1 MLLALVLLFLAISFL
16 YFRSLYRKY
25 AFAIEMWMHGQRK
38 IACFTYVKTST
49 HEERLGLR
57 ATQNRRLKLAFGI
70 DNSLT
75 TDSLPVHLA
84 FLKRARELLRRDRD
98 WTELFRVAEG
108 FVASERDNA
117 IMSATND
124 GGGRMSRLK
133 LAQLVRCMVL
143 SVVLFDSFG
152 VDPAKTPRN
161 VLVTITEEINRQ
173 WLSSKQRPDEVT
185 QSAELNKAIADL
197 RIKSPFSDSKGALLS
212 PEEVLGLLMPQYETL
227 WRVVLL
233 TFVSAYYHQL
243 QTVNDT
249 LQRTANVPGCLGN
262 PSEEKEALKLAKE
275 GLRLFPSNKHLYR
288 TLPTNHTQTTPTT
301 LSADITTLH
310 RHPIIWGIDSAL
322 FRPSRFDDLPHPPHT
337 QPPNNHTYRRRA
349 SASSSALT
357 PLQQAA
363 YIPFSIDPHKCPA
376 ASNAFGE
383 RMVVTLV
390 VALGRALGDFRGQ
403 GWIAV
408 RPPAAA
414 VRPVLDRDSVGA
426 SESVARAGLD
436 VWGLQPDREQ
446 LDARDNSGRLGV
458 VWGLLGMVAP
468 EWVFGRNIRRVWAL
482 PTGRDEMEEWVWE
495 VKRGR

>member
-1 MLLALVLLFLAISFL
+1 
-16 YFRSLYRKY
+16 
-25 AFAIEMWMHGQRK
+25 MWMHGQRK
-38 IACFTYVKTST
+38 IACFTYIKTSS

-84 FLKRARELLRRDRD
+84 FLKRARQLLRRDRD

-108 FVASERDNA
+108 FLVSERDNA
-117 IMSATND
+117 ITLAAND
-124 GGGRMSRLK
+124 GGGRTSRLK

-152 VDPAKTPRN
+152 VDPARTPRD

-173 WLSSKQRPDEVT
+173 WLSSKQRPSEVT
-185 QSAELNKAIADL
+185 PSAELNKTIADL
-197 RIKSPFSDSKGALLS
+197 RIKSPFPDSKGALLS

-249 LQRTANVPGCLGN
+249 LQRTASVPGCLGN
-262 PSEEKEALKLAKE
+262 TSEEKEALKLAKE

-288 TLPTNHTQTTPTT
+288 TLPTRHTLFPPTT
-301 LSADITTLH
+301 ISADITTLH

-322 FRPSRFDDLPHPPHT
+322 FRPSRFDDLPHPPPGPPP
-337 QPPNNHTYRRRA
+337 QPTNNRTKQRRA

-357 PLQQAA
+357 PLQRNA

-403 GWIAV
+403 GWVAV

-414 VRPVLDRDSVGA
+414 AAAARPVGNQNGAGA
-426 SESVARAGLD
+426 SESAARAGLD
-436 VWGLQPDREQ
+436 SWGLQPDQEQ
-446 LDARDNSGRLGV
+446 LDARDNSERMGV
-458 VWGLLGMVAP
+458 AWGLLGMVAP